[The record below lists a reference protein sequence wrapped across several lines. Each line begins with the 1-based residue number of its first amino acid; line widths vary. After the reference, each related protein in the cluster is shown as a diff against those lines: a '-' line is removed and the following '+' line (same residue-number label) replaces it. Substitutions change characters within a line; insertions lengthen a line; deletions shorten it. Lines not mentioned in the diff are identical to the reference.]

1 MIKKV
6 RQEPLGASYVY
17 GYPQTPKRPVTPALR
32 LDVFLEKNRNIDMN
46 SIKKEPARVR
56 PQQVKFWVTEEEKQR
71 IEKRAA
77 KFQSTAAYLREM
89 ALKGKIVERPPSIT
103 LEHYM
108 ELNKIG
114 NNINQL
120 TRRVNSTEASIF
132 YKSTKKEL
140 EQMLA
145 QLIEVVDKNRAEVRE
160 ILDRK

>member
-1 MIKKV
+1 MKSGMKKAV
-6 RQEPLGASYVY
+6 RE
-17 GYPQTPKRPVTPALR
+17 RPRQL
-32 LDVFLEKNRNIDMN
+32 
-46 SIKKEPARVR
+46 
-56 PQQVKFWVTEEEKQR
+56 KFYVTEEEKQR
-71 IEKRAA
+71 IIKRAA

>member
-1 MIKKV
+1 MWVPTNEKKPRNTCPSV
-6 RQEPLGASYVY
+6 GC
-17 GYPQTPKRPVTPALR
+17 
-32 LDVFLEKNRNIDMN
+32 FLAKKNRNIDMN
-46 SIKKEPARVR
+46 SIKTIKKEPARVR

>member
-1 MIKKV
+1 
-6 RQEPLGASYVY
+6 
-17 GYPQTPKRPVTPALR
+17 
-32 LDVFLEKNRNIDMN
+32 MN

>member
-1 MIKKV
+1 
-6 RQEPLGASYVY
+6 
-17 GYPQTPKRPVTPALR
+17 
-32 LDVFLEKNRNIDMN
+32 MN

-56 PQQVKFWVTEEEKQR
+56 PLHVKFWVTDEEKKR